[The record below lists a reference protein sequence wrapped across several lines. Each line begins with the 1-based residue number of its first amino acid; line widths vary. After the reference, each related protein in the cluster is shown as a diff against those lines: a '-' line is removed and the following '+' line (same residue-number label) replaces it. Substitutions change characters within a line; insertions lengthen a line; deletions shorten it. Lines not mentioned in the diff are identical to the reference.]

1 MLLRNVMMVST
12 NRISWTSNW
21 YTWYWGRNLS
31 RIRRRNRVES
41 LMIWNDSVRIV
52 TNIVLLSVRIRKSFS
67 VAILSKYLFPFLRS
81 IQDCLCFSTNLIQF
95 VIGLSFLNLSIITVF
110 PNSCVVTNSIL
121 CILILNFWHLSFE
134 NFI

>member
-1 MLLRNVMMVST
+1 MLRNVMMVST
-12 NRISWTSNW
+12 NWISWTSNW

-31 RIRRRNRVES
+31 RERRRNRVKS
-41 LMIWNDSVRIV
+41 LMIWDDSVRIV
-52 TNIVLLSVRIRKSFS
+52 TNIVLLSVRVRKSFS
-67 VAILSKYLFPFLRS
+67 IAILSKYLFPFLRS

-110 PNSCVVTNSIL
+110 PYSCVVTNSIL
-121 CILILNFWHLSFE
+121 RVLILNFWHLSFE

>member
-1 MLLRNVMMVST
+1 LLRNVMMVST
-12 NRISWTSNW
+12 NWISWTSNW

-31 RIRRRNRVES
+31 RERRRNRVES
-41 LMIWNDSVRIV
+41 LMIWDDSVRIV
-52 TNIVLLSVRIRKSFS
+52 TNVILLSVRIRKSFS

-110 PNSCVVTNSIL
+110 PYSCVVTNSIL

>member
-1 MLLRNVMMVST
+1 MLRNVMMVST
-12 NRISWTSNW
+12 NWISWTSNW

-31 RIRRRNRVES
+31 RERRRNRVKS
-41 LMIWNDSVRIV
+41 LMIWDDSVRIV
-52 TNIVLLSVRIRKSFS
+52 TNIVLLSVRVRKSFS
-67 VAILSKYLFPFLRS
+67 IAILSKYLFPFLRS

-95 VIGLSFLNLSIITVF
+95 VIGLSLLNLSIITVF
-110 PNSCVVTNSIL
+110 PYSRVVTNSIF

>member
-1 MLLRNVMMVST
+1 MLRNVMMVST
-12 NRISWTSNW
+12 NWISWTSNW

-31 RIRRRNRVES
+31 RERRRNRVES
-41 LMIWNDSVRIV
+41 LMIWDDSVRIV
-52 TNIVLLSVRIRKSFS
+52 TNVILLSVRIRKSFS

-110 PNSCVVTNSIL
+110 PYSCVVTNSIL

>member
-1 MLLRNVMMVST
+1 MLLRNVVMVST
-12 NRISWTSNW
+12 NWISWTSNW

-31 RIRRRNRVES
+31 RERGRNRVKS
-41 LMIWNDSVRIV
+41 LMIWDDSVRIV
-52 TNIVLLSVRIRKSFS
+52 TNIILLSVRIRKSFS
-67 VAILSKYLFPFLRS
+67 VAILSKNLFPFLRS

-110 PNSCVVTNSIL
+110 PYSCVVTNSIL
-121 CILILNFWHLSFE
+121 RVLILNFWHLSFE